1 MASTNDRT
9 AIITGGSRGLGRN
22 TAVNMARRG
31 VDIIFTY
38 HSNSAEAQSMVR
50 EVETLGRKA
59 TGVVVATPA
68 PVPYSAPAAV
78 GRVASEF
85 RNIHLKSKARIPP
98 AIVRACSLQSHFGA
112 AHGLSH
118 RGERAVSKRR
128 GGRQRRA
135 RIFRGV
141 GTVVRDEGRL
151 DMNIA
156 NKTILITGANRGIGR
171 ALVNQALK
179 RGAKKV
185 YAGTRGS
192 LQVPDERATPI
203 TLDVTSDSEIQRAAD
218 RVDTLDVLIN
228 DAGISLQD
236 DLSNPS
242 MIHQHLAVNCFGLVN
257 VTRAFVPLL
266 TQSKGAVVNILSLAS
281 IASVPFSPAYAISKA
296 AAFSATQSLRMLLAR
311 KGVTVH
317 AVFPGPVDTDMTRDL
332 ELPKASAESVAV
344 AIFDGVQNGDED
356 IFPDSMSQSIAEGWR
371 TGVVKA
377 LERQFT
383 AFVPQGATN
392 LG

>member
-1 MASTNDRT
+1 
-9 AIITGGSRGLGRN
+9 
-22 TAVNMARRG
+22 
-31 VDIIFTY
+31 
-38 HSNSAEAQSMVR
+38 
-50 EVETLGRKA
+50 
-59 TGVVVATPA
+59 
-68 PVPYSAPAAV
+68 
-78 GRVASEF
+78 
-85 RNIHLKSKARIPP
+85 
-98 AIVRACSLQSHFGA
+98 
-112 AHGLSH
+112 
-118 RGERAVSKRR
+118 
-128 GGRQRRA
+128 
-135 RIFRGV
+135 
-141 GTVVRDEGRL
+141 
-151 DMNIA
+151 MNIA

-171 ALVNQALK
+171 ELVNEALK

-192 LQVPDERATPI
+192 LQVLDERVTPI
-203 TLDVTSDSEIQRAAD
+203 TLDVTSDSEIQRAAF

-242 MIHQHLAVNCFGLVN
+242 TIQQHLAVNCFGLVN
-257 VTRAFVPLL
+257 VTRAFLPLL

-296 AAFSATQSLRMLLAR
+296 AALSATQSLRMLLAG

-332 ELPKASAESVAV
+332 ELPKASAESVAL
-344 AIFDGVQNGDED
+344 AICDGLQNGDED
-356 IFPDSMSQSIAEGWR
+356 IFPDSMSQSIAEAWR

-392 LG
+392 LR

>member
-1 MASTNDRT
+1 
-9 AIITGGSRGLGRN
+9 
-22 TAVNMARRG
+22 
-31 VDIIFTY
+31 
-38 HSNSAEAQSMVR
+38 
-50 EVETLGRKA
+50 
-59 TGVVVATPA
+59 
-68 PVPYSAPAAV
+68 
-78 GRVASEF
+78 
-85 RNIHLKSKARIPP
+85 
-98 AIVRACSLQSHFGA
+98 
-112 AHGLSH
+112 
-118 RGERAVSKRR
+118 
-128 GGRQRRA
+128 
-135 RIFRGV
+135 
-141 GTVVRDEGRL
+141 
-151 DMNIA
+151 MNIA

-171 ALVNQALK
+171 ELVNEALK

-185 YAGTRGS
+185 YAGTRAS
-192 LQVPDERATPI
+192 LQVTDQRVTPI
-203 TLDVTSDSEIQRAAD
+203 TLDVTSDSEIQRAAF

-242 MIHQHLAVNCFGLVN
+242 MIQQHLAVNCFGLVN
-257 VTRAFVPLL
+257 VTRAFLPLL

-296 AAFSATQSLRMLLAR
+296 AALSATQSLRMLLAR

-332 ELPKASAESVAV
+332 ELPKASAESVAL
-344 AIFDGVQNGDED
+344 AICDGLQNGDED
-356 IFPDSMSQSIAEGWR
+356 IFPDSMSQSIAEAWR

-383 AFVPQGATN
+383 AFVLQDATN

>member
-1 MASTNDRT
+1 
-9 AIITGGSRGLGRN
+9 
-22 TAVNMARRG
+22 
-31 VDIIFTY
+31 
-38 HSNSAEAQSMVR
+38 
-50 EVETLGRKA
+50 
-59 TGVVVATPA
+59 
-68 PVPYSAPAAV
+68 
-78 GRVASEF
+78 
-85 RNIHLKSKARIPP
+85 
-98 AIVRACSLQSHFGA
+98 
-112 AHGLSH
+112 
-118 RGERAVSKRR
+118 
-128 GGRQRRA
+128 
-135 RIFRGV
+135 
-141 GTVVRDEGRL
+141 
-151 DMNIA
+151 MNIT

-171 ALVNQALK
+171 ALVNEALK

-192 LQVPDERATPI
+192 LQVFDERVTPI

-218 RVDTLDVLIN
+218 SVDTLDVLIN

-242 MIHQHLAVNCFGLVN
+242 MIHQHLAVNCLGLVN
-257 VTRAFVPLL
+257 VTRAFLPLL
-266 TQSKGAVVNILSLAS
+266 TQSRGAVVNILSLAS
-281 IASVPFSPAYAISKA
+281 IASVPFSPAYSISKA
-296 AAFSATQSLRMLLAR
+296 AGLSATQSLRMLLAR
-311 KGVTVH
+311 KGVKVH

-332 ELPKASAESVAV
+332 ELPKASAESVAL

>member
-1 MASTNDRT
+1 
-9 AIITGGSRGLGRN
+9 
-22 TAVNMARRG
+22 
-31 VDIIFTY
+31 
-38 HSNSAEAQSMVR
+38 
-50 EVETLGRKA
+50 
-59 TGVVVATPA
+59 
-68 PVPYSAPAAV
+68 
-78 GRVASEF
+78 
-85 RNIHLKSKARIPP
+85 
-98 AIVRACSLQSHFGA
+98 
-112 AHGLSH
+112 
-118 RGERAVSKRR
+118 
-128 GGRQRRA
+128 
-135 RIFRGV
+135 
-141 GTVVRDEGRL
+141 
-151 DMNIA
+151 MNIA
-156 NKTILITGANRGIGR
+156 NKTILITGANRGIGW
-171 ALVNQALK
+171 ALVNEALK

-192 LQVPDERATPI
+192 LQVPDERVTPI

-257 VTRAFVPLL
+257 VTRAFSPLL

-296 AAFSATQSLRMLLAR
+296 AALSATQSLRMLLAR
-311 KGVTVH
+311 KGVTVQ

-332 ELPKASAESVAV
+332 ALPKASAESVAV
-344 AIFDGVQNGDED
+344 AIFDGLQNGDED
-356 IFPDSMSQSIAEGWR
+356 IFPDSMSQSIAEAWR

-377 LERQFT
+377 LERQFR
-383 AFVPQGATN
+383 AFVPQDATN

>member
-1 MASTNDRT
+1 
-9 AIITGGSRGLGRN
+9 
-22 TAVNMARRG
+22 
-31 VDIIFTY
+31 
-38 HSNSAEAQSMVR
+38 
-50 EVETLGRKA
+50 
-59 TGVVVATPA
+59 
-68 PVPYSAPAAV
+68 
-78 GRVASEF
+78 
-85 RNIHLKSKARIPP
+85 
-98 AIVRACSLQSHFGA
+98 
-112 AHGLSH
+112 
-118 RGERAVSKRR
+118 
-128 GGRQRRA
+128 
-135 RIFRGV
+135 
-141 GTVVRDEGRL
+141 
-151 DMNIA
+151 MNIA

-171 ALVNQALK
+171 ELVNEALK

-192 LQVPDERATPI
+192 LQVPDERVTPI
-203 TLDVTSDSEIQRAAD
+203 TLDVTSDSEIQGAAF

-236 DLSNPS
+236 DLGNPS
-242 MIHQHLAVNCFGLVN
+242 MIQQHLAVTCFGLVN
-257 VTRAFVPLL
+257 VTRAFLPLL

-296 AAFSATQSLRMLLAR
+296 AALSATQSLRMLQAR

-344 AIFDGVQNGDED
+344 AIFDGLQNGDED
-356 IFPDSMSQSIAEGWR
+356 IFPDPMSQSIAEAWR

-383 AFVPQGATN
+383 AFVPQAATN

>member
-1 MASTNDRT
+1 
-9 AIITGGSRGLGRN
+9 
-22 TAVNMARRG
+22 
-31 VDIIFTY
+31 
-38 HSNSAEAQSMVR
+38 
-50 EVETLGRKA
+50 
-59 TGVVVATPA
+59 
-68 PVPYSAPAAV
+68 
-78 GRVASEF
+78 
-85 RNIHLKSKARIPP
+85 
-98 AIVRACSLQSHFGA
+98 
-112 AHGLSH
+112 
-118 RGERAVSKRR
+118 
-128 GGRQRRA
+128 
-135 RIFRGV
+135 
-141 GTVVRDEGRL
+141 
-151 DMNIA
+151 MNIA
-156 NKTILITGANRGIGR
+156 NKTILITGANRGIGW
-171 ALVNQALK
+171 ALVNEALK

-192 LQVPDERATPI
+192 LQVPDERVTPI

-257 VTRAFVPLL
+257 VTRAFSPLL

-296 AAFSATQSLRMLLAR
+296 AALSATQSLRMLLAR
-311 KGVTVH
+311 KGVTVQ

-332 ELPKASAESVAV
+332 ALPKASAESVAV
-344 AIFDGVQNGDED
+344 AIFDGLQNGDED
-356 IFPDSMSQSIAEGWR
+356 IFPDSMSQSIAEAWR

-377 LERQFT
+377 LERQFR
-383 AFVPQGATN
+383 AFVPQAATN

>member
-1 MASTNDRT
+1 
-9 AIITGGSRGLGRN
+9 
-22 TAVNMARRG
+22 
-31 VDIIFTY
+31 
-38 HSNSAEAQSMVR
+38 
-50 EVETLGRKA
+50 
-59 TGVVVATPA
+59 
-68 PVPYSAPAAV
+68 
-78 GRVASEF
+78 
-85 RNIHLKSKARIPP
+85 
-98 AIVRACSLQSHFGA
+98 
-112 AHGLSH
+112 
-118 RGERAVSKRR
+118 
-128 GGRQRRA
+128 
-135 RIFRGV
+135 
-141 GTVVRDEGRL
+141 
-151 DMNIA
+151 MNIA

-171 ALVNQALK
+171 ALVNEALK

-192 LQVPDERATPI
+192 LQVLDERVTPI
-203 TLDVTSDSEIQRAAD
+203 TLDVTSDSEIRRAAD
-218 RVDTLDVLIN
+218 SVDTLDVLIN
-228 DAGISLQD
+228 NAGISLQD
-236 DLSNPS
+236 DLSNSS

-257 VTRAFVPLL
+257 VTRAFLPLL
-266 TQSKGAVVNILSLAS
+266 MQSKGAVVNLLSLAS

-332 ELPKASAESVAV
+332 ELPQASAESVAV
-344 AIFDGVQNGDED
+344 AIFDGLQNGDED
-356 IFPDSMSQSIAEGWR
+356 IFPDPMSQSIAEAWR

>member
-1 MASTNDRT
+1 
-9 AIITGGSRGLGRN
+9 
-22 TAVNMARRG
+22 
-31 VDIIFTY
+31 
-38 HSNSAEAQSMVR
+38 
-50 EVETLGRKA
+50 
-59 TGVVVATPA
+59 
-68 PVPYSAPAAV
+68 
-78 GRVASEF
+78 
-85 RNIHLKSKARIPP
+85 
-98 AIVRACSLQSHFGA
+98 
-112 AHGLSH
+112 
-118 RGERAVSKRR
+118 
-128 GGRQRRA
+128 
-135 RIFRGV
+135 
-141 GTVVRDEGRL
+141 
-151 DMNIA
+151 MNIA
-156 NKTILITGANRGIGR
+156 NKTILITGANRGIGW
-171 ALVNQALK
+171 ALVNEALK

-192 LQVPDERATPI
+192 LQVPDERVTPI
-203 TLDVTSDSEIQRAAD
+203 SLDVTSHSEIQRAAD

-257 VTRAFVPLL
+257 VTRAFSPLL

-311 KGVTVH
+311 KGVTVQ

-332 ELPKASAESVAV
+332 ALPKASAESVAV
-344 AIFDGVQNGDED
+344 AIFDGLQNGDED
-356 IFPDSMSQSIAEGWR
+356 IFPDSMSQSIAEAWR

-377 LERQFT
+377 LERQFR
-383 AFVPQGATN
+383 AFVPQAATN

>member
-1 MASTNDRT
+1 
-9 AIITGGSRGLGRN
+9 
-22 TAVNMARRG
+22 
-31 VDIIFTY
+31 
-38 HSNSAEAQSMVR
+38 
-50 EVETLGRKA
+50 
-59 TGVVVATPA
+59 
-68 PVPYSAPAAV
+68 
-78 GRVASEF
+78 
-85 RNIHLKSKARIPP
+85 
-98 AIVRACSLQSHFGA
+98 
-112 AHGLSH
+112 
-118 RGERAVSKRR
+118 
-128 GGRQRRA
+128 
-135 RIFRGV
+135 
-141 GTVVRDEGRL
+141 
-151 DMNIA
+151 MNIA
-156 NKTILITGANRGIGR
+156 NKTILITGANRGIGW
-171 ALVNQALK
+171 ALVNEALK

-192 LQVPDERATPI
+192 LQVPDERVTPI

-257 VTRAFVPLL
+257 VTRAFSPLL

-296 AAFSATQSLRMLLAR
+296 AALSATQSLRMLLAR
-311 KGVTVH
+311 KGVTVQ

-332 ELPKASAESVAV
+332 ALPKASAESVAV
-344 AIFDGVQNGDED
+344 AIFDGLQNGDED
-356 IFPDSMSQSIAEGWR
+356 IFPDSMSQSIAEAWR

-377 LERQFT
+377 LEREFR
-383 AFVPQGATN
+383 AFVPQAATN

>member
-1 MASTNDRT
+1 
-9 AIITGGSRGLGRN
+9 
-22 TAVNMARRG
+22 
-31 VDIIFTY
+31 
-38 HSNSAEAQSMVR
+38 
-50 EVETLGRKA
+50 
-59 TGVVVATPA
+59 
-68 PVPYSAPAAV
+68 
-78 GRVASEF
+78 
-85 RNIHLKSKARIPP
+85 
-98 AIVRACSLQSHFGA
+98 
-112 AHGLSH
+112 
-118 RGERAVSKRR
+118 
-128 GGRQRRA
+128 
-135 RIFRGV
+135 
-141 GTVVRDEGRL
+141 
-151 DMNIA
+151 MNIA

-171 ALVNQALK
+171 ELVNEALK

-192 LQVPDERATPI
+192 LQVPGERVTPI
-203 TLDVTSDSEIQRAAD
+203 KLDVTSDSEIQRAAF

-228 DAGISLQD
+228 DAGISLRD

-242 MIHQHLAVNCFGLVN
+242 MIQQHLAVNCFGLVN
-257 VTRAFVPLL
+257 VTRAFLPLL

-296 AAFSATQSLRMLLAR
+296 AALSATQSLRMLLAR

-332 ELPKASAESVAV
+332 ELPKASAESVAL
-344 AIFDGVQNGDED
+344 AICDGLQNGDED
-356 IFPDSMSQSIAEGWR
+356 IFPDSMSQSIAEAWG